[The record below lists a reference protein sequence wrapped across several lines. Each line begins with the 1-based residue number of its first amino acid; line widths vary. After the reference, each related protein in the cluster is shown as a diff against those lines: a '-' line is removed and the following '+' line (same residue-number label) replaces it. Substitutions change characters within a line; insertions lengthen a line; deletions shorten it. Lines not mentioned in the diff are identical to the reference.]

1 MIVRTIR
8 PVDLA
13 ILHDKSITVCLEGM
27 FTRSTFQTPDMA
39 AQHALLDETAGLIEA
54 GLLQTTLTRNLGNIH
69 AANLKLAHKMLE
81 QGHVIGKLVLEG
93 W

>member
-1 MIVRTIR
+1 
-8 PVDLA
+8 
-13 ILHDKSITVCLEGM
+13 
-27 FTRSTFQTPDMA
+27 MA

-54 GLLQTTLTRNLGNIH
+54 GVLKHTLTRNLGNIH

-81 QGHVIGKLVLEG
+81 EGHVIGKLVLEG